1 MMSTRL
7 QHLGKRMWL
16 NGHQLRPS
24 SEPDQVLQYS
34 VFSQLSWLHE
44 SGLTLKQSAAFPA
57 PLAAGGILKMEM
69 MNTEPPQRRKK
80 SFSKHIIDKDFFLLP
95 SPLPPPLFFLPLADF
110 MISEDLRRFM
120 GF

>member
-1 MMSTRL
+1 MATNFARL
-7 QHLGKRMWL
+7 L
-16 NGHQLRPS
+16 NQIKFCNIPYSHS
-24 SEPDQVLQYS
+24 SPGY
-34 VFSQLSWLHE
+34 E

-80 SFSKHIIDKDFFLLP
+80 SFPKHIIDKDFFLLP
-95 SPLPPPLFFLPLADF
+95 SSPPPPLFFLPLADF